1 MFLCII
7 ESKGMKKL
15 RALINKNL
23 QGKKVL
29 ALFILTN
36 LIYFI
41 MLGITIPLVSG
52 YAEGL
57 KLLDMMP
64 MGYDLDYVNTL
75 LDTLGSKGREAYLY
89 RQLPLDMIY
98 PGLFGISYCLV
109 LAYFL
114 KKLNMFNSTSFY
126 FCLLPLFAGLA
137 DYMEN
142 IGIINLLTNYPNLTS
157 GMVTTTAFFSLL
169 KSSLT
174 TLYFLILIGILILL
188 GIKTLRK

>member
-1 MFLCII
+1 
-7 ESKGMKKL
+7 MKKL
-15 RALINKNL
+15 RVIIDKNL

-29 ALFILTN
+29 ALFTLTN

-64 MGYDLDYVNTL
+64 MGYGFDYVNAL
-75 LDTLGSKGREAYLY
+75 FDTLGPKGRDTYLY
-89 RQLPLDMIY
+89 RQLPVDLVY
-98 PGLFGISYCLV
+98 PALFGVSYCLV

-114 KKLNMFNSTSFY
+114 KKLNSLNSKLFY
-126 FCLLPLFAGLA
+126 LCLLPLFAGLA
-137 DYMEN
+137 DYLEN
-142 IGIINLLTNYPNLTS
+142 IGIINLLTDYPNLTS
-157 GMVTTTAFFSLL
+157 HMVTITAFFSLL
-169 KSSLT
+169 KSSIT

-188 GIKTLRK
+188 GIKTMRK